1 MGKIIQKIIKLM
13 PLVLFFMLIFVDRE
27 DKIEVFGVLFLLF
40 TYTIILVS
48 RILYAKKVWH
58 KEFNDENYAKD
69 ESILKMKD
77 LIKKFDKSFALF
89 FSFAAKFSCAS
100 ASLSVIPKSSKRS
113 GSAFDTPR
121 IRRLKESLTSLPRI
135 KEAFFAPSANPS
147 ICFGFNPAAT
157 PIAAA

>member
-27 DKIEVFGVLFLLF
+27 DKIQVFGFLFLLF

-58 KEFNDENYAKD
+58 KEFNDKNYAKD

-77 LIKKFDKSFALF
+77 LIKKFDK
-89 FSFAAKFSCAS
+89 
-100 ASLSVIPKSSKRS
+100 
-113 GSAFDTPR
+113 
-121 IRRLKESLTSLPRI
+121 
-135 KEAFFAPSANPS
+135 
-147 ICFGFNPAAT
+147 
-157 PIAAA
+157 

>member
-27 DKIEVFGVLFLLF
+27 DKIQVFGFLFLLF

-58 KEFNDENYAKD
+58 REFHDENYAKD

-77 LIKKFDKSFALF
+77 LIKKFDK
-89 FSFAAKFSCAS
+89 
-100 ASLSVIPKSSKRS
+100 
-113 GSAFDTPR
+113 
-121 IRRLKESLTSLPRI
+121 
-135 KEAFFAPSANPS
+135 
-147 ICFGFNPAAT
+147 
-157 PIAAA
+157 

>member
-27 DKIEVFGVLFLLF
+27 DKIQVFGFLFLLS

-69 ESILKMKD
+69 ESNRACPHKNSRCCGPL
-77 LIKKFDKSFALF
+77 
-89 FSFAAKFSCAS
+89 
-100 ASLSVIPKSSKRS
+100 
-113 GSAFDTPR
+113 
-121 IRRLKESLTSLPRI
+121 
-135 KEAFFAPSANPS
+135 
-147 ICFGFNPAAT
+147 
-157 PIAAA
+157 